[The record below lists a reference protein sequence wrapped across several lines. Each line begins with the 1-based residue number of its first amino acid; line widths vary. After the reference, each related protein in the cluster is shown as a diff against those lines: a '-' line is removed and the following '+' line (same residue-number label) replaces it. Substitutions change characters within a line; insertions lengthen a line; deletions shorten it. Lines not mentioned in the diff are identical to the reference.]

1 MGVFTVEVTLKRWR
15 NAPLLEDEPTQE
27 VVCDA
32 LVDTGAVHLCLPA
45 DIVERLGLVQVG
57 RRSLRTAD
65 GRQQPFR
72 VMGIVDVEVQGRD
85 CQVRAIELP
94 AGATPLLGAIPLED
108 MDWHVSPSDRKLVPN
123 PLSPNGE
130 PISLA

>member
-1 MGVFTVEVTLKRWR
+1 MGVFTVEVTLRRWK
-15 NAPLLEDEPTQE
+15 NGPSYEDEPTEE

-45 DIVERLGLVQVG
+45 DIIERLGLVQVG

-65 GRQQPFR
+65 DRRQPYR
-72 VMGIVDVEVQGRD
+72 LMGIVNVEVQGRD

-94 AGATPLLGAIPLED
+94 VGATPLLGAIPLED
-108 MDWHVSPSDRKLVPN
+108 MDWHVSPQERRLIPN
-123 PLSPNGE
+123 PLSLDGE
-130 PISLA
+130 AISLA

>member
-1 MGVFTVEVTLKRWR
+1 MGVFTVEVTLRRYKDG
-15 NAPLLEDEPTQE
+15 PSFEDEPTEE

-65 GRQQPFR
+65 GRRQPYR
-72 VMGIVDVEVQGRD
+72 LMGIVEAEVQGRD
-85 CQVRAIELP
+85 CHVTAIEMP
-94 AGATPLLGAIPLED
+94 AGTTPLLGAIPLED
-108 MDWHVSPSDRKLVPN
+108 MDWHVSPQERKLIPN
-123 PLSPNGE
+123 PLSLDGE
-130 PISLA
+130 PMSIA